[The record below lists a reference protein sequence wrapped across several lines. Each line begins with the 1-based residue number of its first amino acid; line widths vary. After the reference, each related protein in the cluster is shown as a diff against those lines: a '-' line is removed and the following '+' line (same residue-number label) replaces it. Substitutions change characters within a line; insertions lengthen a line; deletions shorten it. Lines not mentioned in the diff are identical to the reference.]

1 MSLTTFAAKFNH
13 NRRAFWSLRIF
24 IILVLISL
32 FAPWLANDKPW
43 LVCLKDQCYFPIINN
58 YTEKDYGGYFPTT
71 MNYQSHYFKKM
82 LKEDDGWA
90 WWPPI
95 RFSYDTHNLNL
106 KAPAPSKPTLQNWLG
121 TDDQGRDV
129 LANIIYG
136 MRISLWFG
144 FLLTVISS
152 FLGIAIG
159 ACQGYFGGRF
169 DLYGQRFLEVWS
181 GLPSLYIIMILASL
195 IAPSF
200 WSLLFVMM
208 LFAWPGLVGRV
219 RAEFLR
225 ERNLDYVKSAQIM
238 GLSNRRIIF
247 KYILPNA
254 LVTTMTLLPFL
265 LTENI
270 VALSSLDFLGFGM
283 PIGSPSLGILLSQAK
298 DNLHAPWI
306 GISVFITM
314 SLLLSVLI
322 FIGEGLRDA
331 MDPRLAQS

>member
-1 MSLTTFAAKFNH
+1 MNQINIRKKFSR
-13 NRRAFWSLRIF
+13 NRRAVWSLRLF
-24 IILVLISL
+24 VVLVMISV
-32 FAPWLANDKPW
+32 FAPWVANDKPW
-43 LVCLKDQCYFPIINN
+43 VVCLQGSCYFPVVND
-58 YTEKDYGGYFPTT
+58 YTEKDYGGYFSTSV
-71 MNYQSHYFKKM
+71 NYKSNYFKT
-82 LKEDDGWA
+82 LVRDNGGWA
-90 WWPPI
+90 LWPPI

-106 KAPAPSKPTLQNWLG
+106 RAPAPSKPTLENLLG

-144 FLLTVISS
+144 FLLTIMSS
-152 FLGIAIG
+152 ILGIVIG
-159 ACQGYFGGRF
+159 ASQGYFGGRF
-169 DLYGQRFLEVWS
+169 DLFGQRFLEVWS

-195 IAPSF
+195 VTPSF

-238 GLSNRRIIF
+238 GLSNIRIIF

-306 GISVFITM
+306 GISVFVTM
-314 SLLLSVLI
+314 SMLLSMLV

-331 MDPRLAQS
+331 MDPRLGQA

>member
-1 MSLTTFAAKFNH
+1 MNLTIFKNKFTYNK
-13 NRRAFWSLRIF
+13 RALWSLRIF
-24 IILVLISL
+24 VVILLVSIL
-32 FAPWLANDKPW
+32 APWIANDKPW
-43 LVCLKDQCYFPIINN
+43 VVCLNKKFYFPVLIH
-58 YTEKDYGGYFPTT
+58 YTEKDYGGYFSTS
-71 MNYQSHYFKKM
+71 MNYKSSFFQDLLDEKRA
-82 LKEDDGWA
+82 WA
-90 WWPPI
+90 LWPPI
-95 RFSYDTHNLNL
+95 KFRFDTHNLNL
-106 KAPAPSKPTLQNWLG
+106 KEPAPSRPTLQHLLG
-121 TDDQGRDV
+121 TDDQGRDI
-129 LANIIYG
+129 LANLIYG
-136 MRISLWFG
+136 IRISLWFG
-144 FLLTVISS
+144 FLLTIISS
-152 FLGIAIG
+152 IIGIVVG

-169 DLYGQRFLEVWS
+169 DLFGQRFLEIWS

-200 WSLLFVMM
+200 SSLLFVMM

-225 ERNLDYVKSAQIM
+225 ERNLDYVKAAQIM
-238 GLSNRRIIF
+238 GLTNIRIIF

-283 PIGSPSLGILLSQAK
+283 PIGSPSLGLLLAQAK

-314 SLLLSVLI
+314 SVLLSVLI

-331 MDPRLAQS
+331 LDPRLDQS

>member
-1 MSLTTFAAKFNH
+1 MSDFYHKFNH
-13 NRRAFWSLRIF
+13 NRRALWSSRLLALIVF
-24 IILVLISL
+24 ICIC
-32 FAPWLANDKPW
+32 APWLANDKPW
-43 LVCLKDQCYFPIINN
+43 VVCLEKQCYFPIVND
-58 YTEKDYGGYFPTT
+58 YTEKDYGGYFLTN
-71 MNYQSHYFKKM
+71 MNYKSSFFKKVIK
-82 LKEDDGWA
+82 KEGGWA
-90 WWPPI
+90 IWPPV
-95 RFSYDTHNLNL
+95 RFSYDTHNFDLRS
-106 KAPAPSKPTLQNWLG
+106 PAPSEPTMQNLLG

-144 FLLTVISS
+144 FVLTIISS
-152 FLGIAIG
+152 VIGVSIG

-169 DLYGQRFLEVWS
+169 DLFGQRFLEVWS

-200 WSLLFVMM
+200 WTLLFVMM
-208 LFAWPGLVGRV
+208 LFAWPALVGRV

-225 ERNLDYVKSAQIM
+225 ERNLDYVKGAQIM
-238 GLSNRRIIF
+238 GISHKRIIF

-254 LVTTMTLLPFL
+254 LVTTMTMLPFL

-283 PIGSPSLGILLSQAK
+283 PIGSPSLGLLLAQAK

-306 GISVFITM
+306 GMSVFLTM
-314 SLLLSVLI
+314 SMLLSILI
-322 FIGEGLRDA
+322 FVGEGLRDA
-331 MDPRLAQS
+331 MDPRLDRS

>member
-1 MSLTTFAAKFNH
+1 MNIDTFKYKFRF
-13 NRRAFWSLRIF
+13 NRRAVWSLRIF
-24 IILVLISL
+24 VVLVLVSI
-32 FAPWLANDKPW
+32 FAPLIANDRPW
-43 LVCLKDQCYFPIINN
+43 VVCLPKQCYVPVLKN
-58 YTEKDYGGYFPTT
+58 YTEKDYGGYFQTS
-71 MNYQSHYFKKM
+71 MNYKTSFFSDLVADK
-82 LKEDDGWA
+82 DGWA
-90 WWPPI
+90 IWPPI

-106 KAPAPSKPTLQNWLG
+106 KEPAPSKPTWQNILG
-121 TDDQGRDV
+121 TDDQGRDI
-129 LANIIYG
+129 LANLIYG
-136 MRISLWFG
+136 IRLSLWFG
-144 FLLTVISS
+144 FLLTLISS
-152 FLGIAIG
+152 VLGIFIG
-159 ACQGYFGGRF
+159 ACQGYFGGKF
-169 DLYGQRFLEVWS
+169 DLFGQRFLEVWS

-200 WSLLFVMM
+200 WTLLFVMM

-225 ERNLDYVKSAQIM
+225 ERNLDYVKSAQVM
-238 GLSNRRIIF
+238 GLNNLSIIF
-247 KYILPNA
+247 RHILPNA

-283 PIGSPSLGILLSQAK
+283 PIGSPSLGLLLAQAK

-314 SLLLSVLI
+314 SVLLSVLV

>member
-1 MSLTTFAAKFNH
+1 MMVNFYHKFSH
-13 NRRAFWSLRIF
+13 NRRALWSWRL
-24 IILVLISL
+24 LIVMIVICI

-43 LVCLKDQCYFPIINN
+43 VVCVEKQCYFPIVKR
-58 YTEKDYGGYFPTT
+58 YTEKDYGGYFQTQ
-71 MNYQSHYFKKM
+71 MNYRSSFFRKM
-82 LKEDDGWA
+82 LKKENGWA
-90 WWPPI
+90 IWPPI
-95 RFSYDTHNLNL
+95 RFSYDTHNFNL
-106 KAPAPSKPTLQNWLG
+106 KTPAPSKPTMRNLLG

-129 LANIIYG
+129 LANLIYG
-136 MRISLWFG
+136 MRVSLWFG
-144 FLLTVISS
+144 FMLTVMSS
-152 FLGIAIG
+152 VIGVSIG

-169 DLYGQRFLEVWS
+169 DLFGQRFLEVWS

-225 ERNLDYVKSAQIM
+225 ERNLDYVKAAQIM
-238 GLSNRRIIF
+238 GLSHRRIIF

-254 LVTTMTLLPFL
+254 LVTTMTMLPFL

-283 PIGSPSLGILLSQAK
+283 PIGSPSLGLLLAQAK

-314 SLLLSVLI
+314 SVLLSVLI

-331 MDPRLAQS
+331 LDPRLKRL